1 MPLYTFPKLNPY
13 LTLQIVW
20 KMKSSIQPLITRNII
35 DYGEYKIRK
44 LAEPTSAK
52 ELKGVH
58 LNLIEELDLEI
69 DSAMFVAATLTSI
82 KGSQLYPLL
91 GS

>member
-1 MPLYTFPKLNPY
+1 MR
-13 LTLQIVW
+13 
-20 KMKSSIQPLITRNII
+20 SSIQPLIVQNII

-44 LAEPTSAK
+44 LAEATSVK

-82 KGSQLYPLL
+82 KGS
-91 GS
+91 

>member
-1 MPLYTFPKLNPY
+1 MR
-13 LTLQIVW
+13 
-20 KMKSSIQPLITRNII
+20 SSIQPLITRNII

-44 LAEPTSAK
+44 LAEPTSVK
-52 ELKGVH
+52 ELKGVN